1 MSDADTAFGEDSVEA
16 ASSQELKKARDDIEA
31 RCKSAGL
38 QCEEVV
44 FSPGPPGL
52 RVGINCARDI
62 RWLYLAP
69 RSIIEFSSVAFEKWR
84 YLSEYDAIY
93 SYQDGDVEASIRPV
107 TGFMPSTLVFQKLFS
122 LEKPGANLDSLKIVL
137 DSPPSGLPRIE
148 ISAASEI
155 FKRFTRSHPR
165 ARPTLKL
172 SGCDLKTHDQAVD
185 LLKKVAD
192 SLFFQIDLLSGV
204 ALSLGRDRRG
214 LLGARKRGKAADL
227 MNDLQYPK
235 TQFDDAPLSLYWYGR
250 SATGMPLLQFLAL
263 YQVIEFYFPIYS
275 QAEAQRKVRAILKDP
290 IFRGDRDADIGRL
303 LSSIR
308 VSRRGAFGDERS
320 QLRATLTECVDAQA
334 LREFLELDPDRKEF
348 YLGKV
353 KGSSYHRIPLTNP
366 TADLR
371 SDVADRMYDI
381 RCKIVHTK
389 NESGEGDVELLL
401 PFSKEAEQ
409 LSFEVEL
416 VQYLAQAVL
425 IAGSLPFQTKG

>member
-1 MSDADTAFGEDSVEA
+1 MFAILGVHPMSDADTAFGEDSVEA

-192 SLFFQIDLLSGV
+192 SLFFVSV
-204 ALSLGRDRRG
+204 
-214 LLGARKRGKAADL
+214 
-227 MNDLQYPK
+227 
-235 TQFDDAPLSLYWYGR
+235 
-250 SATGMPLLQFLAL
+250 
-263 YQVIEFYFPIYS
+263 
-275 QAEAQRKVRAILKDP
+275 
-290 IFRGDRDADIGRL
+290 RL
-303 LSSIR
+303 LPSVLPAKPARSSPAHGCAGGGGGQF
-308 VSRRGAFGDERS
+308 SDNEG
-320 QLRATLTECVDAQA
+320 RACQA
-334 LREFLELDPDRKEF
+334 AAAK
-348 YLGKV
+348 
-353 KGSSYHRIPLTNP
+353 HR
-366 TADLR
+366 
-371 SDVADRMYDI
+371 
-381 RCKIVHTK
+381 
-389 NESGEGDVELLL
+389 
-401 PFSKEAEQ
+401 
-409 LSFEVEL
+409 
-416 VQYLAQAVL
+416 
-425 IAGSLPFQTKG
+425 